1 MENAIRYAK
10 KYYFWPVCLLALG
23 LALFFW
29 SSSTGALDKEFT
41 SNESN
46 YTQSKSSVD
55 NIPSNP
61 PNEKTIKA
69 VERKKNNLMHNVYNA
84 WELLYNRQNEH
95 NQWPEIVIND
105 RPVDFNADRISG
117 EGAEQ
122 YRYRIVEEFKKMIET
137 LHPISERDKNGI
149 AIDDEI
155 GRVAANMDSAT
166 AELANAV
173 AEEKE
178 ASSASTTKKEL
189 VVWAEKDIDD
199 LVETHFSWQRIP
211 TTLQIRVAQEDFWIF
226 KNIIDAIKSLNE
238 GVDNRSSASL
248 KEIRSLLIASDAV
261 EKFQARQ
268 TTGFFDEKNFSRTGA
283 GSEDE
288 MREGGETPES
298 GAESSAGGEGG
309 EALKKEFRELYNFR
323 YVDKN
328 GKGLT
333 AEQYNAS
340 ISFASAGI
348 NASKTR
354 NIPVYMSL
362 VIKQNRLSD
371 LMSALTNAEKP
382 VDIKLVLINPG
393 QGWTPSFDFSRFEEA
408 TDDGEGGEGG
418 GEGVSRG
425 GRTVVTKSRDRGSR
439 NNEHSLSRNENST
452 LNSDEIVVDI
462 YGIISL
468 FNAPSM
474 EMFPDMADGLNNSD
488 GSNSDGNADEAG
500 DEEAAADSANDED
513 SEQ

>member
-10 KYYFWPVCLLALG
+10 KYYFWPVCLIALG

-41 SNESN
+41 SNESS

-61 PNEKTIKA
+61 PNEKAIKA
-69 VERKKNNLMHNVYNA
+69 VERKKNVLMHNVFNA
-84 WELLYNRQNEH
+84 WELLYNRQNEN

-105 RPVDFNADRISG
+105 RQVDFTSDKISG

-122 YRYRIVEEFKKMIET
+122 YRYRIVEEFKKMVET
-137 LHPISERDKNGI
+137 LHPISERDKNGV

-173 AEEKE
+173 AQQEKE
-178 ASSASTTKKEL
+178 TSAAAKKEL

-199 LVETHFSWQRIP
+199 LIENHFSWQRIP

-226 KNIIDAIKSLNE
+226 KNIIDAIKTLNE
-238 GVDNRSSASL
+238 GVENRSSASL
-248 KEIRSLLIASDAV
+248 KEIRSLLIANEAV

-268 TTGFFDEKNFSRTGA
+268 ETGFFDEKSFSKAGA
-283 GSEDE
+283 EGEDEFRDGSEAS
-288 MREGGETPES
+288 ES

-309 EALKKEFRELYNFR
+309 EALKKEFRELYNYR

-333 AEQYNAS
+333 AEQYNAN
-340 ISFASAGI
+340 ISYASSGI

-354 NIPVYMSL
+354 NMPIYLSL

-371 LMSALTNAEKP
+371 LMSLLTNAEKP

-393 QGWTPSFDFSRFEEA
+393 QGWTPSFDFSRFEDASAEG
-408 TDDGEGGEGG
+408 DGGEGADG
-418 GEGVSRG
+418 GSHGRAGIGKTSSRG
-425 GRTVVTKSRDRGSR
+425 RGSR
-439 NNEHSLSRNENST
+439 NNERSFSSNDNSQ

-462 YGIISL
+462 YGVISL

-474 EMFPDMADGLNNSD
+474 ELFPDMAEGLNDS
-488 GSNSDGNADEAG
+488 
-500 DEEAAADSANDED
+500 DSANSENETDESD
-513 SEQ
+513 NEETAADAANNEDAE

>member
-10 KYYFWPVCLLALG
+10 KYYFWPVCLIALG

-61 PNEKTIKA
+61 ANEKSIKA
-69 VERKKNNLMHNVYNA
+69 IERKKNTLMHNVFNA
-84 WELLYNRQNEH
+84 WELLYNRQNEN
-95 NQWPEIVIND
+95 NQWPEIMINNE
-105 RPVDFNADRISG
+105 RQVDFNADKISG

-122 YRYRIVEEFKKMIET
+122 YRYRIVEEFKKMVET
-137 LHPISERDKNGI
+137 IHPISERDKNGV

-173 AEEKE
+173 SQSEKE
-178 ASSASTTKKEL
+178 EPEAAKKEL

-199 LVETHFSWQRIP
+199 LIETHFSWQRIP

-238 GVDNRSSASL
+238 GVENRSAASL
-248 KEIRSLLIASDAV
+248 KEIRSLLISSDAV

-268 TTGFFDEKNFSRTGA
+268 KTGFFDEKSFSKTGE
-283 GSEDE
+283 GEEDE
-288 MREGGETPES
+288 NREGGEAAES
-298 GAESSAGGEGG
+298 GSDASAGGEGG
-309 EALKKEFRELYNFR
+309 EALKKEFRELYNMR

-340 ISFASAGI
+340 INVASAGI
-348 NASKTR
+348 NVSKTR

-371 LMSALTNAEKP
+371 LMTALTNAEKP

-408 TDDGEGGEGG
+408 GADGEGGEGA
-418 GEGVSRG
+418 EGVSH
-425 GRTVVTKSRDRGSR
+425 GRPVVGKTSRTRGSR
-439 NNEHSLSRNENST
+439 NNDRSMSNKENSN

-468 FNAPSM
+468 FNAPTM
-474 EMFPDMADGLNNSD
+474 EMFPDMAEDLTNSD
-488 GSNSDGNADEAG
+488 NANSEDNANDSG
-500 DEEAAADSANDED
+500 EEENAADAENNE
-513 SEQ
+513 EPE

>member
-1 MENAIRYAK
+1 MDNVIRYAK

-46 YTQSKSSVD
+46 YNQSKSSVD

-61 PNEKTIKA
+61 PNEKSIKA
-69 VERKKNNLMHNVYNA
+69 VERKKNVLMHNVYNA

-95 NQWPEIVIND
+95 NEWPEIVIND
-105 RPVDFNADRISG
+105 RQVDFTADRISG

-122 YRYRIVEEFKKMIET
+122 YRYRIVEEFKKMIDT

-155 GRVAANMDSAT
+155 GRVAANMDPAA

-173 AEEKE
+173 SETEKE
-178 ASSASTTKKEL
+178 TSSASTVKKEL

-199 LVETHFSWQRIP
+199 LIETHFSWQRIP
-211 TTLQIRVAQEDFWIF
+211 TTLQIRVAQEDFWII
-226 KNIIDAIKSLNE
+226 KNVIDAIKTLND
-238 GVDNRSSASL
+238 GVENRSSASL
-248 KEIRSLLIASDAV
+248 KEIRSLLIAGDAI

-268 TTGFFDEKNFSRTGA
+268 ATGFFDEKSFNRPGEGSDDETSEGA
-283 GSEDE
+283 EAA
-288 MREGGETPES
+288 ES
-298 GAESSAGGEGG
+298 GSDASSGGEGG
-309 EALKKEFRELYNFR
+309 ETLKKEFKELYNMR
-323 YVDKN
+323 YVDSN

-340 ISFASAGI
+340 ISYASAGI
-348 NASKTR
+348 KASKTR
-354 NIPVYMSL
+354 NMPVYLSL

-371 LMSALTNAEKP
+371 LMSYLTNAEKP

-393 QGWTPSFDFSRFEEA
+393 QGWTPSFDFSRFEDANAE
-408 TDDGEGGEGG
+408 GEGGEGADG
-418 GEGVSRG
+418 GHGRSVMVKPRSRG
-425 GRTVVTKSRDRGSR
+425 GSR
-439 NNEHSLSRNENST
+439 NSERSLSGSENSR

-462 YGIISL
+462 YGMIRL

-474 EMFPDMADGLNNSD
+474 EMFPDMAENSNASEND
-488 GSNSDGNADEAG
+488 NADDANESG
-500 DEEAAADSANDED
+500 DEENVSDAEKSDEE

>member
-10 KYYFWPVCLLALG
+10 KYYFWPVCLIALG

-61 PNEKTIKA
+61 PNEKAIKA
-69 VERKKNNLMHNVYNA
+69 VERKKNVLMHNVYNA

-95 NQWPEIVIND
+95 NQWPEITIND
-105 RPVDFNADRISG
+105 RPVDFTADKISG

-122 YRYRIVEEFKKMIET
+122 YRYRIVEEFKKMVET

-166 AELANAV
+166 AELADAV
-173 AEEKE
+173 ANEDKE
-178 ASSASTTKKEL
+178 ASKTSKKEL

-199 LVETHFSWQRIP
+199 LIESHFSWQRIP

-226 KNIIDAIKSLNE
+226 KNIIDAIKTLNE
-238 GVDNRSSASL
+238 GVENRSAASL
-248 KEIRSLLIASDAV
+248 KEIRSFLIANDAV
-261 EKFQARQ
+261 EKFQTRLE
-268 TTGFFDEKNFSRTGA
+268 TGFFDEKSFSKTGP

-288 MREGGETPES
+288 MRDGSETPEA
-298 GAESSAGGEGG
+298 GAEASSGGEGG

-340 ISFASAGI
+340 SSFASAGI

-354 NIPVYMSL
+354 NMPVYLSL

-371 LMSALTNAEKP
+371 LMSLLTNAEKP

-393 QGWTPSFDFSRFEEA
+393 QGWTPTFDFSRFEDAGAE
-408 TDDGEGGEGG
+408 GEGGEGA
-418 GEGVSRG
+418 EDASRG
-425 GRTVVTKSRDRGSR
+425 RSVMVKPRSRGGSR
-439 NNEHSLSRNENST
+439 NNEHSFSGKENLQ
-452 LNSDEIVVDI
+452 LNSDEIIVDI

-474 EMFPDMADGLNNSD
+474 DLFPDMAEGLNNSED
-488 GSNSDGNADEAG
+488 NNPENETDESG
-500 DEEAAADSANDED
+500 DEETAADAANNENA
-513 SEQ
+513 EQ

>member
-10 KYYFWPVCLLALG
+10 KYYFWPVCLIALG

-61 PNEKTIKA
+61 PNEKAIKA
-69 VERKKNNLMHNVYNA
+69 VERKKNVLMHNVYNA

-95 NQWPEIVIND
+95 NQWPEITIND
-105 RPVDFNADRISG
+105 RPVDFTADKISG

-122 YRYRIVEEFKKMIET
+122 YRYRIVEEFKKMVET

-166 AELANAV
+166 AELADAV
-173 AEEKE
+173 ANEDKE
-178 ASSASTTKKEL
+178 ASKTSKKEL

-199 LVETHFSWQRIP
+199 LIESHFSWQRIP

-226 KNIIDAIKSLNE
+226 KNIIEAIKSLNE
-238 GVDNRSSASL
+238 GVDNRSAASL
-248 KEIRSLLIASDAV
+248 KEIRSLLIAGDAI

-268 TTGFFDEKNFSRTGA
+268 ETGFFDEKTFSKTNEG
-283 GSEDE
+283 GEDE
-288 MREGGETPES
+288 MREGSETES
-298 GAESSAGGEGG
+298 GSDASAGGEGG
-309 EALKKEFRELYNFR
+309 EALKKEFRELYNYR

-328 GKGLT
+328 GKGLS

-340 ISFASAGI
+340 INFASAGI

-354 NIPVYMSL
+354 NIPIYLSL
-362 VIKQNRLSD
+362 VIKQNRLSE
-371 LMSALTNAEKP
+371 LMSHLTNAEKP

-393 QGWTPSFDFSRFEEA
+393 QGWTPSFDFSRFEDA
-408 TDDGEGGEGG
+408 GADNDGGESVDGG
-418 GEGVSRG
+418 HGRVAGKAASRG
-425 GRTVVTKSRDRGSR
+425 RGSR
-439 NNEHSLSRNENST
+439 NSERSHSVNENSQ

-468 FNAPSM
+468 FNPPSM
-474 EMFPDMADGLNNSD
+474 EMFPDMAEDSENSD
-488 GSNSDGNADEAG
+488 NSSADNTDESG
-500 DEEAAADSANDED
+500 DEENADDAENGD

>member
-1 MENAIRYAK
+1 MENAIRFAK
-10 KYYFWPVCLLALG
+10 KYYFWPVCLIALG

-61 PNEKTIKA
+61 PNEKAIKA
-69 VERKKNNLMHNVYNA
+69 VERKKNTLMHNVFNA

-95 NQWPEIVIND
+95 NQWPEIIIND
-105 RPVDFNADRISG
+105 RQVDFNADRISG

-122 YRYRIVEEFKKMIET
+122 YRYRIVEEFKKMVET

-173 AEEKE
+173 AETEKE
-178 ASSASTTKKEL
+178 TTTASTTKKEL

-226 KNIIDAIKSLNE
+226 KNIIDAIKTLNE

-248 KEIRSLLIASDAV
+248 KEIRSLLIAGDAV

-268 TTGFFDEKNFSRTGA
+268 ETGFFDEKNFSKTSL
-283 GSEDE
+283 GSEDD
-288 MREGGETPES
+288 MREGGETSES
-298 GAESSAGGEGG
+298 GAEASAGGEGG
-309 EALKKEFRELYNFR
+309 EALKKEFRELYNLR

-340 ISFASAGI
+340 INFASAGI

-371 LMSALTNAEKP
+371 LMSLLTNAEKP

-408 TDDGEGGEGG
+408 SADGEGGEGAEG
-418 GEGVSRG
+418 GSYSRP
-425 GRTVVTKSRDRGSR
+425 VVNKSSRSRGSR
-439 NNEHSLSRNENST
+439 NNEHSLSRNENSM
-452 LNSDEIVVDI
+452 LSSDEIVVDI

-468 FNAPSM
+468 FNVPSM
-474 EMFPDMADGLNNSD
+474 EMFPDMAEGLNNSD
-488 GSNSDGNADEAG
+488 NANSDDNADEAG
-500 DEEAAADSANDED
+500 DEENADAADNED
-513 SEQ
+513 AE